1 MVFSFYDAAFT
12 SEQKEKANEVEE
24 LFKQAKE
31 LFSNKGYNLL
41 VVNVSY
47 TEDNYVRHINIVE

>member
-1 MVFSFYDAAFT
+1 MVFSFYDSAFT
-12 SEQKEKANEVEE
+12 SEQKEKATEVEG

-41 VVNVSY
+41 SVNVSY
-47 TEDNYVRHINIVE
+47 TEDKYVRHINVSE

>member
-1 MVFSFYDAAFT
+1 MIFSFSNSTFT
-12 SEQKEKANEVEE
+12 SEQKKKATEVEE

-31 LFSNKGYNLL
+31 LFSDKGYNLL

-47 TEDNYVRHINIVE
+47 TEDKYIRHINVSE

>member
-31 LFSNKGYNLL
+31 LFSNKGYKLL

>member
-41 VVNVSY
+41 VANVSY

>member
-1 MVFSFYDAAFT
+1 MIFSFYDSTFT
-12 SEQKEKANEVEE
+12 SEQKEKATEIEG

-31 LFSNKGYNLL
+31 LFNDKGYNLL

-47 TEDNYVRHINIVE
+47 TEDNYVRHINVSE